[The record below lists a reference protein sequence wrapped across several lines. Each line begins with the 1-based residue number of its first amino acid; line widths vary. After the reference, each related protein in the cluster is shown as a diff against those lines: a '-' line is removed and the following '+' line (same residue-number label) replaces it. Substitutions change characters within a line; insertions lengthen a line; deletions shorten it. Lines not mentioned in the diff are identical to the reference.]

1 MSQLNG
7 LSSGYSVQPGGEA
20 IGSTALW
27 TSAHLGTIPLLQT
40 TSQSGRGVLARR
52 ADLQRMKGSLP
63 DYKDFVVID
72 DNDFDAEVLRAVL
85 HVWFGY
91 ELEVRSACALARSGA
106 VASHL
111 VVALPAEPFAASTL
125 TGGGPL
131 PPDRGEGAQG
141 QGAPS
146 TYVPARN
153 LVFLSLAV
161 AHAETL
167 GAQSVWVGVNAMD
180 YSGYPDCRPAFLDA
194 FERAAALAT
203 RAGTEAERP
212 VRVRAPLVS
221 MRKADIVRR
230 AADLG
235 VDLAL
240 TTSCYAARWER
251 GGPVACGRCEACG
264 LRRRGF
270 ASAGVPD
277 PTSYGGAAV

>member
-1 MSQLNG
+1 MG
-7 LSSGYSVQPGGEA
+7 DDRGHDG
-20 IGSTALW
+20 
-27 TSAHLGTIPLLQT
+27 
-40 TSQSGRGVLARR
+40 GRGPGAAVVLLSGGLDSATCLAIARD
-52 ADLQRMKGSLP
+52 AGHTCHALTFEYGQRHS
-63 DYKDFVVID
+63 
-72 DNDFDAEVLRAVL
+72 A
-85 HVWFGY
+85 
-91 ELEVRSACALARSGA
+91 EVRSACALARSGA